1 MYMVNFMGK
10 NSKEYDRKEYNRQ
23 YYLNN
28 REKYLQRGKTEEAL
42 EKMRKRSQLKSLS
55 LREENLKLNQQFI
68 KDNGL
73 VEHPDFPGYYGTKNG
88 KVFSNTGAYGKIREI
103 KPFIVKK
110 NNGYYLLS
118 CGKDEIGRKIQI
130 YHHQFIAQIFLL
142 NPNNYTEINH
152 IDEDKSNNSV
162 ENLEWCDRQHNVSY
176 SLSKTFIIKNLKTG
190 EKVLIKNLSEWCR
203 KNNIDYCSAINMA
216 NGKGRNK
223 TLKNKTYVVECE
235 FK

>member
-1 MYMVNFMGK
+1 MTK
-10 NSKEYDRKEYNRQ
+10 NKKDYSRE
-23 YYLNN
+23 YYLKNK
-28 REKYLQRGKTEEAL
+28 EKYLERASNPEYIQKQKEYKKKKKQKLVEETEEQNKIFI
-42 EKMRKRSQLKSLS
+42 EK
-55 LREENLKLNQQFI
+55 NC
-68 KDNGL
+68 L
-73 VEHPDFPGYYGTKNG
+73 VEHPNILGYYGTKNG
-88 KVFSNTGAYGKIREI
+88 KVFSNRGAHGKIREI
-103 KPFIVKK
+103 KPVIVKK
-110 NNGYYLLS
+110 NNGYYLLC

-176 SLSKTFIIKNLKTG
+176 SLGKTFIIKNLKTG

-216 NGKGRNK
+216 NGKGKNK